1 MFAGCLKDDGID
13 DGWLEEIDFEGGGVR
28 GGCWRSV
35 GAVVVGVGWG
45 M

>member
-28 GGCWRSV
+28 GGCWRR
-35 GAVVVGVGWG
+35 WG
-45 M
+45 RRTLVCMG